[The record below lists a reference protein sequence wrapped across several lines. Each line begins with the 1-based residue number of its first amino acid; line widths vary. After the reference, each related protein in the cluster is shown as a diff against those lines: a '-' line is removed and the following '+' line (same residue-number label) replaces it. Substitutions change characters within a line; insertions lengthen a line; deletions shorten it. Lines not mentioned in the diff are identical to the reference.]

1 MAQSY
6 PNRSDLRNP
15 MGKVAKKVV
24 PGQTYGEAGKQMAAQ
39 KAMPISAPPTSVA
52 PAPVNQQPQIAP
64 GQLGDLTGMTQ
75 RPDEPIS
82 SGAPYG
88 AGPGP
93 EVFGAP
99 MMPDVNKLP
108 SDYANGSRQDLID
121 QVRFAYSKYPN
132 TALFQL
138 ILELEDQP
146 LA

>member
-1 MAQSY
+1 MAQAY
-6 PNRSDLRNP
+6 PNRTDLRNP
-15 MGKVAKKVV
+15 MSKVAKRVA
-24 PGQTYGEAGKQMAAQ
+24 PGQTYGEAGKQMASQ
-39 KAMPISAPPTSVA
+39 NAMPIAAPPTSVA
-52 PAPVNQQPQIAP
+52 PGLAGQQPQIAP
-64 GQLGDLTGMTQ
+64 GQLGDLLGPTQ

-99 MMPDVNKLP
+99 MFPDMNKLP

-138 ILELEDQP
+138 LLELEDQP
-146 LA
+146 IE

>member
-1 MAQSY
+1 MAQPY

-39 KAMPISAPPTSVA
+39 SAMPIAAPPTST
-52 PAPVNQQPQIAP
+52 PAMQQPQIAP
-64 GQLGDLTGMTQ
+64 GQLGDLVGPTQ

-88 AGPGP
+88 PGPGP

-99 MMPDVNKLP
+99 MMPDANKLP
-108 SDYANGSRQDLID
+108 SDYSNGSRLDLIN
-121 QVRFAYSKYPN
+121 QVRYAYSKYPN

-138 ILELEDQP
+138 LLELEDQP
-146 LA
+146 IE